1 MTNATIESGKLRV
14 VFAWRGDRYG
24 HAIQRRMDGDWR
36 TVLESVEGCPDDDWP
51 QSPPLQS
58 LHIERRP
65 LGAVALLV
73 GKAAASHWSASVD
86 PLPALAGFQFDIAC
100 RVQQSPPWLGS
111 AYRSA
116 DRPSQPLIQI
126 AAQSPDASCEF
137 VVDHEISVWRI
148 RPAAI
153 AQKYPATIRWR
164 YTVVLDNDATRVL

>member
-1 MTNATIESGKLRV
+1 MTNATIESGELRV

-51 QSPPLQS
+51 
-58 LHIERRP
+58 
-65 LGAVALLV
+65 
-73 GKAAASHWSASVD
+73 
-86 PLPALAGFQFDIAC
+86 
-100 RVQQSPPWLGS
+100 WLGS

-137 VVDHEISVWRI
+137 VVDQEISVWRI

-164 YTVVLDNDATRVL
+164 YTVVLDNDATSVL